1 MVPRIELHEAK
12 TQFSQLIDRVHT
24 GAAIVIPGSER
35 TTRSSP
41 RRAASTRTARTAMLV
56 LASATL
62 GWSGLSG
69 CSGNQDET
77 GTGSGGNS
85 GRGTGGAATSGSGGV
100 SPGSGGVPGTG
111 GKGGLASGGR
121 DVGSGGLSSGGVS
134 GSGGAT
140 GSDGSGGGGGGSVSS
155 GGRGGATATGG
166 GSGGSAGGTTGAG
179 GAAPRFSF
187 FVTSLAAMRQL
198 SGSQNG
204 FGGDLRFGEATGL
217 AGADKICTM
226 TANMSM
232 PGNGKTWRAFLSVGA
247 SAPGGAVNAIDR
259 VGAGPWYD
267 FKGRLVAATRAALLN
282 TRPAGADPAILNDL
296 PNEIGLP
303 NHMDGNPGCTSACPD
318 NHHVLTG
325 TGVDGRLYG
334 ATATCSDWTSK
345 ATNSGR
351 PRIGFSWIA
360 SSRTNWISGQD
371 EGGCG
376 AGVKIGEGGGSDPSN
391 PIVGSGGGYGGIYCF
406 ALTP

>member
-1 MVPRIELHEAK
+1 M
-12 TQFSQLIDRVHT
+12 
-24 GAAIVIPGSER
+24 
-35 TTRSSP
+35 
-41 RRAASTRTARTAMLV
+41 

-69 CSGNQDET
+69 CSAGNQDET
-77 GTGSGGNS
+77 GNGSGGNI

-100 SPGSGGVPGTG
+100 SPGSGGPPVRV
-111 GKGGLASGGR
+111 GLGSGGR
-121 DVGSGGLSSGGVS
+121 DVGSGGASSGGVS
-134 GSGGAT
+134 GSGGAA
-140 GSDGSGGGGGGSVSS
+140 GGDGSGEAAAAPVDAAARRQPAAAVGGP
-155 GGRGGATATGG
+155 
-166 GSGGSAGGTTGAG
+166 AGGTTGAG

-187 FVTSLAAMRQL
+187 FLTSLAAMRQL

-267 FKGRLVAATRAALLN
+267 FKGRLVAANRAALLN
-282 TRPAGADPAILNDL
+282 TRPVGADPAILNDL

-303 NHMDGNPGCTSACPD
+303 NHMDGNARVYG
-318 NHHVLTG
+318 N
-325 TGVDGRLYG
+325 RL
-334 ATATCSDWTSK
+334 
-345 ATNSGR
+345 
-351 PRIGFSWIA
+351 
-360 SSRTNWISGQD
+360 SGQSPCAHRN
-371 EGGCG
+371 GC
-376 AGVKIGEGGGSDPSN
+376 
-391 PIVGSGGGYGGIYCF
+391 
-406 ALTP
+406 

>member
-1 MVPRIELHEAK
+1 M
-12 TQFSQLIDRVHT
+12 FSQDKVHQTTRHFLHLT
-24 GAAIVIPGSER
+24 GRAPAEAAMVNPSPER
-35 TTRSSP
+35 TKPPSP
-41 RRAASTRTARTAMLV
+41 RRVRSTRVAVLV

-62 GWSGLSG
+62 GWSALSG
-69 CSGNQDET
+69 CSGNQD
-77 GTGSGGNS
+77 GAGSSSGGNS
-85 GRGTGGAATSGSGGV
+85 GRGTGGAAPSGSGGV

-111 GKGGLASGGR
+111 GVGSGGR
-121 DVGSGGLSSGGVS
+121 DVGSGGASTGGVS

-140 GSDGSGGGGGGSVSS
+140 GSGGSGTGGGGSGNS
-155 GGRGGATATGG
+155 GGRGGTTATGG
-166 GSGGSAGGTTGAG
+166 GSGGPAGGTTGAG

-232 PGNGKTWRAFLSVGA
+232 PNNGKTWRAFLSVGA
-247 SAPGGAVNAIDR
+247 NAPGGAVNAIDR

-267 FKGRLVAATRAALLN
+267 FKGRLVAMNRAALLN

-303 NHMDGNPGCTSACPD
+303 NHMDGAPGCTGNACPD
-318 NHHVLTG
+318 NHHILTG
-325 TGVDGRLYG
+325 TGVNGGLYG
-334 ATATCSDWTSK
+334 ATANCNDWTSK

-376 AGVKIGEGGGSDPSN
+376 AGVKVDIGGGSDPSN